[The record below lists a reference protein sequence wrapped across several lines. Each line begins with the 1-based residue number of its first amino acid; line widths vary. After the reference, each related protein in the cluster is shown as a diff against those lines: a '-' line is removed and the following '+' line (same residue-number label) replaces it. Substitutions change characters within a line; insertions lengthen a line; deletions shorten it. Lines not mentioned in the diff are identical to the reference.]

1 MQTTKAVKV
10 VPGQIEFTPE
20 YAGLVFQDLGYV
32 ERKMEESQKSEER
45 SYGELNF
52 YWSITPKGAAHFGEM
67 KPYIEPL
74 YYSALKILGLI
85 PKGS

>member
-1 MQTTKAVKV
+1 MPTTKAVKV

-32 ERKMEESQKSEER
+32 ERKMEESQKPEEG
-45 SYGELNF
+45 SYGKPNF
-52 YWSITPKGAAHFGEM
+52 YWAITPKGAEHFEEM

-74 YYSALKILGLI
+74 YHAALKILGLI
-85 PKGS
+85 RKEA